1 MEVAKRVKQ
10 WWFTTDAGKL
20 ALGVRYG
27 TKLLELAKGKFA
39 VELTSEKELVSTLDL
54 IKTAVLG
61 GELDAA
67 IDVAS
72 NKLRSGFKR

>member
-1 MEVAKRVKQ
+1 
-10 WWFTTDAGKL
+10 
-20 ALGVRYG
+20 
-27 TKLLELAKGKFA
+27 
-39 VELTSEKELVSTLDL
+39 LTSEKELVSTLDL